1 MSGTRY
7 GETNVYLSSDDFNN
21 LKDIG
26 DFSNLSI
33 SPSYLSNIFDITEQS
48 FFVTPTPTPTNTETP
63 TTTPTP
69 TPTPTQTEENIIDA
83 ILTNDIEYIKVGDG
97 IYLKFIDPSPPPT
110 PTPTPTNTETQT
122 PTPTPTPTPTETE
135 QVITDAILTNNGD
148 YIQVDDGIYLM
159 FINPTPLPTTTPTP
173 TNTQT
178 PTMTPT
184 PSITPTNT
192 MTPSIT
198 PTMTPTQGYKN
209 GLTPETAG
217 DSAYQIK
224 TTYPSS
230 TDGLYW
236 IKNDNISGGT
246 PFQIYADMTTDG
258 GDWTYTNALLLN
270 EFNPVI
276 SGSNYSIVGY
286 ADYLKGNGTTFQYM
300 MEANQRNSYGGI
312 WSAPSSYTFV
322 NTGNTQTSVNLD
334 IKFGDWVYENAGIEQ
349 RMPWRAPIGECPYL
363 TTSESPSSEWWGSL
377 ITRDGCGFNPAPWIS
392 SQIQNPGIIWY
403 WVRNS
408 NPLMMGSP
416 FQLGRNH
423 VKDDRDNNYLISNF
437 YDWLV
442 RIKSKPS
449 VSPTP
454 TKTKLPITP
463 SHTPT
468 KLPATPTHTK
478 TPTPSITPTKP
489 LTSKYWGDNVWWGN
503 QLNTPMCVGYA
514 WSHWISDGP
523 VVHSGIQPVV
533 PPDLIYREAQKVDEW
548 PGENYDGTSV
558 RGAAKYLKS
567 VSKITSYYW
576 AFDVN
581 TLIITVLNIGPVVV
595 GTNWYYNMFY
605 PVNGVI
611 SIGGYLAGGHAYVIN
626 GVDIVKQQF
635 RIKNSWGKNWG
646 VQGHAYISFNDM
658 SRLIRE
664 NGEVCL
670 ATEVRF

>member
-1 MSGTRY
+1 MEFFIKSGANLPVLKMLVIRDGRSDFQSLMESLETSTIYFSMVDVNTGIPKIAFAPCSIVPLILPDGSSPEYYIYYKFSARNTDKPGKYKAEFFIQNNEGNLILPLKEQLFINIQETFVSTDNCCPDNTRIKLRLSAYISSGSINILYTLDSNKSVPADITLSFTNTYQVYSGPPIVVSTGVTIMSGTRY

-159 FINPTPLPTTTPTP
+159 FINP
-173 TNTQT
+173 
-178 PTMTPT
+178 
-184 PSITPTNT
+184 
-192 MTPSIT
+192 
-198 PTMTPTQGYKN
+198 
-209 GLTPETAG
+209 
-217 DSAYQIK
+217 
-224 TTYPSS
+224 
-230 TDGLYW
+230 
-236 IKNDNISGGT
+236 
-246 PFQIYADMTTDG
+246 
-258 GDWTYTNALLLN
+258 
-270 EFNPVI
+270 
-276 SGSNYSIVGY
+276 
-286 ADYLKGNGTTFQYM
+286 
-300 MEANQRNSYGGI
+300 
-312 WSAPSSYTFV
+312 
-322 NTGNTQTSVNLD
+322 
-334 IKFGDWVYENAGIEQ
+334 
-349 RMPWRAPIGECPYL
+349 
-363 TTSESPSSEWWGSL
+363 
-377 ITRDGCGFNPAPWIS
+377 
-392 SQIQNPGIIWY
+392 
-403 WVRNS
+403 
-408 NPLMMGSP
+408 MMGSP

-468 KLPATPTHTK
+468 KLPTTPTHTK

-635 RIKNSWGKNWG
+635 RIKNSWGQTWG
-646 VQGHAYISFNDM
+646 VNGHAYISFTDM
-658 SRLIRE
+658 ARLISE
-664 NGEVCL
+664 SGEICL
-670 ATEVRF
+670 AVENNF